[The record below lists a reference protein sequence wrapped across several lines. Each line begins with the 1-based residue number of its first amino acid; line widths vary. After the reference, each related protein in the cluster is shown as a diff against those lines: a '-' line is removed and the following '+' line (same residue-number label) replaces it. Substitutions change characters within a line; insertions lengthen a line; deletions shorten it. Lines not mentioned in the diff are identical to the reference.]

1 MFPKKIIHNPR
12 CHQRRRS
19 NSMPENPL
27 HALMNP
33 KSIAIVGASNN
44 PMKMGTMQALSVLKD
59 GYQGNLYP
67 IHPKEK
73 TVIGLPAYASPE
85 ELPETPDLG
94 LIVVPMAHVFPL
106 IEAFGRIGTKRII
119 VCTAG
124 FKEVGV
130 DGKRLELKL
139 NETAAR
145 WGIRFVG
152 PNCMGIINSAIS
164 LNLTVMRFDG
174 RPGLLGLAS
183 QSGTYVTQT
192 LSYLRKRGIRLSKAI
207 STGNEANIDLIEAM
221 AYLGE
226 DEQSRAIIL
235 YIEAI
240 RDGHRFIEAARKIT
254 PYKPVFAQYVGGSA
268 AGAKAGLS
276 HTGAMAGPD
285 FLYEGIFKQ
294 AGIIRVHS
302 IEDLYAHGWTAATQ
316 PQLKGNRIAIVTHSG
331 GPGTAMSNV
340 ADQGGLTI
348 PTLSERV
355 QSQIR
360 PHIPPHA
367 SSANPV
373 DLTFN
378 MDTDQMTVH
387 IPEILFQSGEIDG
400 MIIHGPMTTGWMKE
414 VYHHLAMFFNDMP
427 LEDFITQFRKDLSEA
442 MAIPAK
448 YKMPLLICSFLDRS
462 DNFVE
467 AYEDNNV
474 PVLDAPEKAARAM
487 LSLLRHKEIRER
499 KVFTAPVTPP
509 KSPEAEK
516 IIRNAVALGQ
526 KALDEAASKQI
537 LALYGIPVTREQLTA
552 SLDEALAAA
561 TSIGYP
567 VALKAC
573 DWEIMHKTGKGLIAL
588 NVKTDEELQAAF
600 DSILQAAGRDVP
612 VLIQEMLAGGRELVV
627 GMTRFPGF
635 DPCIL
640 FGLGGIFTE
649 VLKDNTLR
657 LAPLS
662 AADAEEMLDD
672 IKGKALLDAFRGMP
686 AANRTAI
693 TGIVQTLGFIALL
706 HPEIAEIDL
715 NPVIIT
721 GTNPVVAD
729 ALFVLKG

>member
-1 MFPKKIIHNPR
+1 
-12 CHQRRRS
+12 
-19 NSMPENPL
+19 MPENPL
-27 HALMNP
+27 QTLMNP

-44 PMKMGTMQALSVLKD
+44 PMKMGTMQALSLLKD
-59 GYQGNLYP
+59 GYSGKLYP
-67 IHPKEK
+67 IHPTEK
-73 TVIGLPAYASPE
+73 TVVGLKACASPE

-94 LIVVPMAHVFPL
+94 MIVVPMAHVFPL
-106 IEAFGRIGTKRII
+106 MESFGRIGTKRII

-124 FKEVGV
+124 FKEIGA

-152 PNCMGIINSAIS
+152 PNCMGILNSAIS

-174 RPGLLGLAS
+174 RPGLLGIAS
-183 QSGTYVTQT
+183 QSGTYITQT
-192 LSYLRKRGIRLSKAI
+192 LAYLRNRGIRLSKAI
-207 STGNEANIDLIEAM
+207 STGNEANIDIIEAM
-221 AYLGE
+221 TYLGE
-226 DEQSRAIIL
+226 DEQSKAVIL

-240 RDGHRFIEAARKIT
+240 RDGQRFIEAARRIT

-285 FLYEGIFKQ
+285 FLYEGIFQQ

-316 PQLKGNRIAIVTHSG
+316 PPLQGNRIAIVTHSG
-331 GPGTAMSNV
+331 GPGTAMANV

-348 PTLSERV
+348 PTLSAGV

-367 SSANPV
+367 ASSNPV

-387 IPEILFQSGEIDG
+387 IPEILLKSGEIDG
-400 MIIHGPMTTGWMKE
+400 LIIHGPMKTGWMRE
-414 VYHHLAMFFNDMP
+414 IYPHWADFFNDGT
-427 LEDFITQFRKDLSEA
+427 LEGFLARFHSDLSPA
-442 MAIPAK
+442 MALSAK

-467 AYEDNNV
+467 AYEDNNI
-474 PVLDAPEKAARAM
+474 PVFDAPEKAARAM
-487 LSLLRHKEIRER
+487 LSLLRHKAIRER
-499 KVFTAPVTPP
+499 KAFTPP
-509 KSPEAEK
+509 AMPPQSPEAAK
-516 IIRNAVALGQ
+516 IIRQAITRGQ
-526 KALDEAASKQI
+526 KALDESAAKQVI
-537 LALYGIPVTREQLTA
+537 ALYGIPVTRERLVF
-552 SLDEALAAA
+552 SCDEATAAA
-561 TSIGYP
+561 AAAIGYP

-573 DWEIMHKTGKGLIAL
+573 DWEIMHKSGKGLIAL
-588 NVKTDEELQAAF
+588 NVRTEEDLRSAFAA
-600 DSILQAAGRDVP
+600 IRQAAGRDVP
-612 VLIQEMLAGGRELVV
+612 VLVQEMLAGGRELVV

-662 AADAEEMLDD
+662 TADAEEMLDG
-672 IKGKALLDAFRGMP
+672 IKGKAILDAYRGMP
-686 AANRTAI
+686 AADRTALAS
-693 TGIVQTLGFIALL
+693 IVQTLGFIALL

-715 NPVIIT
+715 NPVILN
-721 GTNPVVAD
+721 GVNPVVAD

>member
-1 MFPKKIIHNPR
+1 ML
-12 CHQRRRS
+12 
-19 NSMPENPL
+19 ENPL
-27 HALMNP
+27 HTLMNP

-44 PMKMGTMQALSVLKD
+44 PLKMGTMQALSVIKD
-59 GYQGNLYP
+59 GYQGKLYP
-67 IHPKEK
+67 IHPSEQ
-73 TVIGLPAYASPE
+73 TVIGLTAYTSPE
-85 ELPETPDLG
+85 VLPETPDLG

-106 IEAFGRIGTKRII
+106 MEAFGRIGTKRLI

-124 FKEVGV
+124 FKEVGA
-130 DGKRLELKL
+130 DGKRLEQKL

-164 LNLTVMRFDG
+164 LNLTVMSLDR

-192 LSYLRKRGIRLSKAI
+192 LSYLRNRGIRLSKAI

-221 AYLGE
+221 EYLGE

-268 AGAKAGLS
+268 AGAKAGMS

-316 PQLKGNRIAIVTHSG
+316 PPLKGNRIAIVTHSG
-331 GPGTAMSNV
+331 GPATAMSNV

-348 PTLSERV
+348 PTLSAGV
-355 QSQIR
+355 QSQIWPR
-360 PHIPPHA
+360 IPPHA
-367 SSANPV
+367 ASSNPV

-400 MIIHGPMTTGWMKE
+400 MIIHGPMRTGWMRD
-414 VYHHLAMFFNDMP
+414 VYPHLAMLFGNMS
-427 LEDFITQFRKDLSEA
+427 LEDFIAQFSKDLSPA
-442 MAIPAK
+442 MALPVK
-448 YKMPLLICSFLDRS
+448 YNMPMIICSFLDRS
-462 DNFVE
+462 DNYTE
-467 AYEDNNV
+467 AYEDNNI
-474 PVLDAPEKAARAM
+474 PVFDAPEKAARAM
-487 LSLLRHKEIRER
+487 LALLRHKEIRGR
-499 KVFTAPVTPP
+499 KVFTPALTPS
-509 KSPEAEK
+509 KSLEAEK
-516 IIRNAVALGQ
+516 IIRNAVTSGQ
-526 KALDEAASKQI
+526 KAIDEAAAKRI
-537 LALYGIPVTREQLTA
+537 LALYGIPVTRERLSA
-552 SLDEALAAA
+552 SLDEAVTAAVA
-561 TSIGYP
+561 IGYP

-573 DWEIMHKTGKGLIAL
+573 DWEIMHKSGKGLIAL
-588 NVKTDEELQAAF
+588 NIKTEEELRTAF
-600 DSILQAAGRDVP
+600 ASIRRAAGRDVP
-612 VLIQEMLAGGRELVV
+612 ILIQEMLTGGRELVV

-672 IKGKALLDAFRGMP
+672 IKGKALLEAFRGMP
-686 AANRTAI
+686 AADRTALA
-693 TGIVQTLGFIALL
+693 GIIQTLGFIALL

-715 NPVIIT
+715 NPVILK
-721 GTNPVVAD
+721 GANPVVAD

>member
-1 MFPKKIIHNPR
+1 
-12 CHQRRRS
+12 
-19 NSMPENPL
+19 MPENPL
-27 HALMNP
+27 HALMTP

-44 PMKMGTMQALSVLKD
+44 PMKMGTMQALSILKD
-59 GYQGNLYP
+59 GYQGKLYP
-67 IHPKEK
+67 IHPQEQ
-73 TVIGLPAYASPE
+73 TVIGLKAYASPE

-106 IEAFGRIGTKRII
+106 MEAFGRIGTKRLI

-124 FKEVGV
+124 FKEVGA
-130 DGKRLELKL
+130 DGKRLEQEL

-152 PNCMGIINSAIS
+152 PNCMGILNSAIS

-174 RPGLLGLAS
+174 RPGLLGIAS
-183 QSGTYVTQT
+183 QSGTYITQT
-192 LSYLRKRGIRLSKAI
+192 LAYLRKRGIRLSKAI

-235 YIEAI
+235 YVEAI

-268 AGAKAGLS
+268 AGAKAGMS

-316 PQLKGNRIAIVTHSG
+316 PPLKGNRIAIVTHSG
-331 GPGTAMSNV
+331 GPGTAMSNI
-340 ADQGGLTI
+340 ADQGGLAI
-348 PTLSERV
+348 PTLSEGV
-355 QSQIR
+355 QSRIR

-367 SSANPV
+367 SSANPI

-378 MDTDQMTVH
+378 FNMDQMTVH
-387 IPEILFQSGEIDG
+387 IPEMLFQSGEIDG

-414 VYHHLAMFFNDMP
+414 VYPHQAGLFNDMP
-427 LEDFITQFRKDLSEA
+427 LEDFIAQYRTDLSPA
-442 MAIPAK
+442 MALPAK

-462 DNFVE
+462 DNFTE
-467 AYEDNNV
+467 AYEDNNI
-474 PVLDAPEKAARAM
+474 PVFDAPEKAARAM
-487 LSLLRHKEIRER
+487 LGLLRHKEIRER
-499 KVFTAPVTPP
+499 KVFTPAVTPP
-509 KSPEAEK
+509 KSLKAEQ
-516 IIRNAVALGQ
+516 IILDATALGQ
-526 KALDEAASKQI
+526 SALDEAAAKQV
-537 LALYGIPVTREQLTA
+537 LALYGIPVTRERLAAGQ
-552 SLDEALAAA
+552 DEALRAAA
-561 TSIGYP
+561 AIGYP
-567 VALKAC
+567 VAIKAC
-573 DWEIMHKTGKGLIAL
+573 AWEIMHKSGKGLIAL
-588 NVKTDEELQAAF
+588 DVKTDDELLAAF
-600 DSILQAAGRDVP
+600 ASIRRAAGCDVP
-612 VLIQEMLAGGRELVV
+612 VLVQEMLAGGREMVV

-662 AADAEEMLDD
+662 AADAEEMLND
-672 IKGKALLDAFRGMP
+672 IKGKAILDAFRGMP
-686 AANRTAI
+686 AADRTALA
-693 TGIVQTLGFIALL
+693 GIVQTLGFIALL

-715 NPVIIT
+715 NPVMLT
-721 GTNPVVAD
+721 GAKPVVAD

>member
-1 MFPKKIIHNPR
+1 M
-12 CHQRRRS
+12 S
-19 NSMPENPL
+19 ENPL
-27 HALMNP
+27 HTLMNP
-33 KSIAIVGASNN
+33 KSIAIIGASNN
-44 PMKMGTMQALSVLKD
+44 PMKMGTMQALSVIKD
-59 GYQGNLYP
+59 GYKGKLYP
-67 IHPKEK
+67 IHPTEQ
-73 TVIGLPAYASPE
+73 TVIGLKAYTLPE

-94 LIVVPMAHVFPL
+94 LIVVPIDHVFPL
-106 IEAFGRIGTKRII
+106 MESFGRIGTKSII

-124 FKEVGV
+124 FKEVGA
-130 DGKRLELKL
+130 DGKRLEQQL
-139 NETAAR
+139 NEIAAR

-152 PNCMGIINSAIS
+152 PNCMGILNSAIS
-164 LNLTVMRFDG
+164 LNLTVMKFDS

-221 AYLGE
+221 EYLGE

-254 PYKPVFAQYVGGSA
+254 PHKPIFAQYVGGSA

-316 PQLKGNRIAIVTHSG
+316 PPLKGNRIAVVTHSG
-331 GPGTAMSNV
+331 GPGTAMSHV
-340 ADQGGLTI
+340 ADQGGLAL
-348 PTLSERV
+348 PTLSAGV
-355 QSQIR
+355 QNEIR
-360 PHIPPHA
+360 QYIPPHA

-378 MDTDQMTVH
+378 MDTDRMTVI
-387 IPEILFQSGEIDG
+387 IPEILMKSGEIDG
-400 MIIHGPMTTGWMKE
+400 LLIHGPMMSGWMKE
-414 VYHHLAMFFNDMP
+414 VHPHLAMLFNNISLDEF
-427 LEDFITQFRKDLSEA
+427 LVQFQKDLSPA
-442 MAIPAK
+442 MVLPWK
-448 YKMPLLICSFLDRS
+448 YDLPLVLCSFMDRS
-462 DNFVE
+462 DDFTE
-467 AYEDNNV
+467 AYQDNNI
-474 PVLDAPEKAARAM
+474 PVFDAPEKAARGM
-487 LSLLRHKEIRER
+487 LCLLRHKEIRER
-499 KVFTAPVTPP
+499 KISPAALTPP

-516 IIRNAVALGQ
+516 IIRDAVACGQ
-526 KALDEAASKQI
+526 GALDEAAAKRV
-537 LALYGIPVTREQLTA
+537 LALYGIPVTKERLA
-552 SLDEALAAA
+552 VSLDEAATAAFA
-561 TSIGYP
+561 IGYP

-573 DWEIMHKTGKGLIAL
+573 DWEIMHKSGKGLIAL
-588 NVKTDEELQAAF
+588 NIKTEEELRTAF
-600 DSILQAAGRDVP
+600 ASIRRAVGHDVP
-612 VLIQEMLAGGRELVV
+612 ILVQEMLTGGRELVV

-662 AADAEEMLDD
+662 VADAEEMLDD
-672 IKGKALLDAFRGMP
+672 IKGKSILDAFRGMP
-686 AANRTAI
+686 AADRTALA
-693 TGIVQTLGFIALL
+693 GIIQTLGFIALL

-721 GTNPVVAD
+721 GVNPVVAD

>member
-1 MFPKKIIHNPR
+1 
-12 CHQRRRS
+12 
-19 NSMPENPL
+19 MPENPL

-59 GYQGNLYP
+59 GYRGKLYP
-67 IHPKEK
+67 IHPEEK
-73 TVIGLPAYASPE
+73 TVVGLKAYASPE

-94 LIVVPMAHVFPL
+94 MIVVPIAHVFPL
-106 IEAFGRIGTKRII
+106 LEGFGRIGTKRII

-124 FKEVGV
+124 FREVGS
-130 DGKRLELKL
+130 DGQCLEQKL

-152 PNCMGIINSAIS
+152 PNCMGILNSAIS

-207 STGNEANIDLIEAM
+207 SSGNEANIDLIEAM
-221 AYLGE
+221 EYLGE

-240 RDGHRFIEAARKIT
+240 RNGHRFIEAARKIT
-254 PYKPVFAQYVGGSA
+254 PHKPVFAQYVGGSA
-268 AGAKAGLS
+268 AGARAGMS

-302 IEDLYAHGWTAATQ
+302 IEDLYAHGWAAATQ
-316 PQLKGNRIAIVTHSG
+316 PPLKGNRIAIITHSG
-331 GPGTAMSNV
+331 GPGTAMSNI
-340 ADQGGLTI
+340 ADQGGLTL
-348 PTLSERV
+348 PTLSAGV
-355 QSQIR
+355 QNEIR
-360 PHIPPHA
+360 KHIPPHA
-367 SSANPV
+367 SSVNPV

-400 MIIHGPMTTGWMKE
+400 MIIHGPMRTGWMKDA
-414 VYHHLAMFFNDMP
+414 YPHLAMLFGDMP
-427 LEDFITQFRKDLSEA
+427 LEKFIAQFSTDLSPA
-442 MAIPAK
+442 MALPGK
-448 YKMPLLICSFLDRS
+448 YNMPMIICSFLDRS

-467 AYEDNNV
+467 AYEDNNI
-474 PVLDAPEKAARAM
+474 PVFDAPEKAARGM
-487 LSLLRHKEIRER
+487 LCLLRHKEVRER
-499 KVFTAPVTPP
+499 QAFTPAVPPP
-509 KSPEAEK
+509 KSAEAEK
-516 IIRNAVALGQ
+516 LIRDAIAHGQ
-526 KALDEAASKQI
+526 RALDESAAKRV
-537 LALYGIPVTREQLTA
+537 LALYGVPVTRER
-552 SLDEALAAA
+552 LAASVDA
-561 TSIGYP
+561 AVTAAAAIGYP

-573 DWEIMHKTGKGLIAL
+573 DWEIMHKSGKGLIAL
-588 NVKTDEELQAAF
+588 NIKTEEELRTAF
-600 DSILQAAGRDVP
+600 ASIREAAGRAVP
-612 VLIQEMLAGGRELVV
+612 VLVQEMLAGGRELVV

-672 IKGKALLDAFRGMP
+672 IKGKALLEAFRGMP
-686 AANRTAI
+686 AADRTALS
-693 TGIVQTLGFIALL
+693 GIIQALGFIALL

-715 NPVIIT
+715 NPVILT
-721 GTNPVVAD
+721 GPNPVVAD

>member
-1 MFPKKIIHNPR
+1 
-12 CHQRRRS
+12 
-19 NSMPENPL
+19 MPENAL

-33 KSIAIVGASNN
+33 KSVAIASASNN
-44 PMKMGTMQALSVLKD
+44 PMKMGTMLALSALKD
-59 GYQGNLYP
+59 GYQGKLYP

-73 TVIGLPAYASPE
+73 TVIGLKAYTSPE

-94 LIVVPMAHVFPL
+94 LIVVPMAQVFYVM
-106 IEAFGRIGTKRII
+106 EAFGRIGTKRII

-124 FKEVGV
+124 FKEVGA
-130 DGKRLELKL
+130 DGKRLEQQL

-174 RPGLLGLAS
+174 RPGHLGIAS

-192 LSYLRKRGIRLSKAI
+192 LTYLHKRGIRLSKAI
-207 STGNEANIDLIEAM
+207 SSGNEANIDLIEAM
-221 AYLGE
+221 EYLGE

-240 RDGHRFIEAARKIT
+240 RDGRRFVETARKIT
-254 PYKPVFAQYVGGSA
+254 PHKPVFAQYVGGSA

-316 PQLKGNRIAIVTHSG
+316 APLKGNRIAVVTHSG
-331 GPGTAMSNV
+331 GPGTAMSNI

-348 PTLSERV
+348 PTLSEKT

-360 PHIPPHA
+360 SHIPPHA

-378 MDTDQMTVH
+378 MDTDRMTVH

-400 MIIHGPMTTGWMKE
+400 MIIHGPMTTGWVKE
-414 VYHHLAMFFNDMP
+414 NYPHLAVLFNDTP
-427 LEDFITQFRKDLSEA
+427 LDDIITMFQKDLTPA
-442 MAIPAK
+442 MVLPSK
-448 YKMPLLICSFLDRS
+448 YNMPMVICSFFDRS
-462 DNFVE
+462 DNFTEV
-467 AYEDNNV
+467 YEDNNI
-474 PVLDAPEKAARAM
+474 PVFDAPEKAARAM

-499 KVFTAPVTPP
+499 KPFVPPLTPP
-509 KSPEAEK
+509 KSPEAEQ
-516 IIRNAVALGQ
+516 ILRDALSGGQ
-526 KALDEAASKQI
+526 RALDEAAAKQV
-537 LALYGIPVTREQLTA
+537 LALYGIPVTRERIADGVT
-552 SLDEALAAA
+552 EAVAAVA
-561 TSIGYP
+561 AIGYP
-567 VALKAC
+567 VVLKAC
-573 DWEIMHKTGKGLIAL
+573 AWEIMHKSGKGLIAL
-588 NVKTDEELQAAF
+588 NVKTEEELRAAF
-600 DSILQAAGRDVP
+600 AAIRRAAGRDVP
-612 VLIQEMLAGGRELVV
+612 VLVQEMLACSRELVI

-640 FGLGGIFTE
+640 FGLGGVFTE

-672 IKGKALLDAFRGMP
+672 IRGKALLAEFRGMP
-686 AANRTAI
+686 AADRTSLA
-693 TGIVQTLGFIALL
+693 GIVQTLGFIALL

-715 NPVIIT
+715 NPVILT
-721 GTNPVVAD
+721 GAKPVVAD

>member
-1 MFPKKIIHNPR
+1 M
-12 CHQRRRS
+12 S
-19 NSMPENPL
+19 ENPL
-27 HALMNP
+27 HTLMNP

-59 GYQGNLYP
+59 GYQGKLYP
-67 IHPKEK
+67 IHPTEQ
-73 TVIGLPAYASPE
+73 TVIGLKAYALPE

-106 IEAFGRIGTKRII
+106 LESFGRIGTKRII

-124 FKEVGV
+124 FKEVGA
-130 DGKRLELKL
+130 DGKRLEQQL

-164 LNLTVMRFDG
+164 LNLTVMKFDG

-221 AYLGE
+221 EYLGE
-226 DEQSRAIIL
+226 DEQSRAVIL

-240 RDGHRFIEAARKIT
+240 RDGRRFIEAARKIT
-254 PYKPVFAQYVGGSA
+254 PHKPIFAQYVGGSA
-268 AGAKAGLS
+268 AGARAGLS

-316 PQLKGNRIAIVTHSG
+316 PPLKGNRIAVVTHSG
-331 GPGTAMSNV
+331 GPGTAMSHV
-340 ADQGGLTI
+340 ADQGGLVL
-348 PTLSERV
+348 PTLSAGV
-355 QSQIR
+355 QNEIR
-360 PHIPPHA
+360 QYIPPHA
-367 SSANPV
+367 ASANPV

-378 MDTDQMTVH
+378 MDTDRMTVI
-387 IPEILFQSGEIDG
+387 IPEILLKSGEIDG
-400 MIIHGPMTTGWMKE
+400 LLIHGPMMSGWMRE
-414 VYHHLAMFFNDMP
+414 AHPHLAMLFNDIS
-427 LEDFITQFRKDLSEA
+427 LDDFLVQFQKDLSPA
-442 MAIPAK
+442 MTLPWK
-448 YKMPLLICSFLDRS
+448 YNLPLVLCSFMDRS
-462 DNFVE
+462 DDFTE
-467 AYEDNNV
+467 AYQDNNI
-474 PVLDAPEKAARAM
+474 PVFDAPEKAARGM
-487 LSLLRHKEIRER
+487 LCLLRHKEIRER
-499 KVFTAPVTPP
+499 KAYVPAVLPP

-516 IIRNAVALGQ
+516 IILDAVAFGQ
-526 KALDEAASKQI
+526 KALDEAAAKRV
-537 LALYGIPVTREQLTA
+537 LALYGIPVTKERIA
-552 SLDEALAAA
+552 VSLDEALAAA
-561 TSIGYP
+561 STIGYP

-573 DWEIMHKTGKGLIAL
+573 DWEIMHKSGKGLIAL
-588 NVKTDEELQAAF
+588 NIKTEEELRVAFAA
-600 DSILQAAGRDVP
+600 IRQAAGRDVP
-612 VLIQEMLAGGRELVV
+612 ILVQEMLAGGRELVV

-662 AADAEEMLDD
+662 AADAEEMQDD
-672 IKGKALLDAFRGMP
+672 IKGKALLAAFRGMP
-686 AANRTAI
+686 AADRTALS
-693 TGIVQTLGFIALL
+693 GIIQTLGFIALL

-715 NPVIIT
+715 NPVILT
-721 GTNPVVAD
+721 GANPVVAD